1 MTSLS
6 NTPAVP
12 AIKSSPDPQPIS
24 WDSVV
29 REEHTALKQSAGA
42 TQGEERAGSPSQAA
56 ALGARRFV

>member
-42 TQGEERAGSPSQAA
+42 TQGEERAG
-56 ALGARRFV
+56 